1 MPYITD
7 TNRARARVFDRK
19 KLHEL
24 LNGDILCL
32 FPLRRRVEILL
43 TLIKDDPIYIKV

>member
-32 FPLRRRVEILL
+32 FPPFVVAEFIDSRE
-43 TLIKDDPIYIKV
+43 DSFNFN